1 MNRAAEPYPGLQGGG
16 FSPSR
21 VLARVVE
28 TRWVAPGVAMT
39 TLAEPALARRVE
51 PLQFVQVLVPAA
63 GWPLPA
69 GSPLPP
75 VPEAEPAGGTSGF
88 AGDTGS
94 SGGTAGDPGGLRV
107 PGPSGHAGETG
118 GPGPG
123 MRPPVA
129 TGGTVGRPFLGR
141 PFSVAG
147 TDAEGGRITLV
158 YRVIGPATAAL
169 ASLPLGAGLVV
180 LGPLGRPAP
189 AGWTAGSRTAG
200 SSAAAAA
207 TAAGRE
213 PGCGP
218 GAAAPSE
225 SRCTPDIGAPAGPR
239 RRPGVVEPA
248 EPRCEPAAPQPA
260 DPQPA
265 GPGRTPGTGAPS
277 DPRCGPGAAAP
288 RPLLLVAP
296 GWQVLALRLLAARAQ
311 AAGVPVTVASVIEP
325 RPPQPPVPSPSPE
338 RPAPVPAS
346 DGSDPAAALE
356 AVWNGLSPAAPPLAF
371 WAGSSSCWP
380 GASGGEQAG
389 GGRTSAS
396 GRNSEGGR
404 TWLEALRAHPAV
416 AGTAGPGRVVA
427 AGPAPFLRGV
437 QAALGGTAAE
447 GFLVVD
453 AYMPCGYGVCLG
465 CAVPLHGPA
474 GTVRYARACREG
486 RWFPAREVI
495 LG

>member
-1 MNRAAEPYPGLQGGG
+1 MSRAAEPCTGLQGGG
-16 FSPSR
+16 FSPCR
-21 VLARVVE
+21 ALARVVE
-28 TRWVAPGVAMT
+28 TRWVAPGIAMT

-88 AGDTGS
+88 AGGTGG
-94 SGGTAGDPGGLRV
+94 SGGTAGDPGGSRAS
-107 PGPSGHAGETG
+107 GPSGYAGETG

-129 TGGTVGRPFLGR
+129 AGGIVGRPFLGR

-147 TDAEGGRITLV
+147 ADAERGRITLV

-169 ASLPLGAGLVV
+169 ASLPPGAGLVV
-180 LGPLGRPAP
+180 VGPLGRPAP
-189 AGWTAGSRTAG
+189 AGWTAGGRAAAEA
-200 SSAAAAA
+200 SAAAAG
-207 TAAGRE
+207 TAAGPE
-213 PGCGP
+213 PGCRP
-218 GAAAPSE
+218 DAAAPSDP
-225 SRCTPDIGAPAGPR
+225 RCTPGTGAPADPR
-239 RRPGVVEPA
+239 RRPGAAKPA
-248 EPRCEPAAPQPA
+248 EPWCEPATPQPA
-260 DPQPA
+260 D
-265 GPGRTPGTGAPS
+265 PGRTPGTGAPS
-277 DPRCGPGAAAP
+277 DPRCWPGAAAP

-325 RPPQPPVPSPSPE
+325 RPPQPPVPPPGPL
-338 RPAPVPAS
+338 RRAPVPA
-346 DGSDPAAALE
+346 GAGGDPAAALE

-371 WAGSSSCWP
+371 WAGSSGFWP
-380 GASGGEQAG
+380 GSSGGEEAG
-389 GGRTSAS
+389 
-396 GRNSEGGR
+396 GGR
-404 TWLEALRAHPAV
+404 TWLEALRAHPAL
-416 AGTAGPGRVVA
+416 AGAAGPGRVVA

-437 QAALGGTAAE
+437 QAALEGTAAE

-465 CAVPLHGPA
+465 CAVSLHGPA

>member
-325 RPPQPPVPSPSPE
+325 RPPSRRCLPRARSARHRSPPVTGATPQRHWRRCGTGFRRRRRPSPSG
-338 RPAPVPAS
+338 PVP
-346 DGSDPAAALE
+346 PAAGR
-356 AVWNGLSPAAPPLAF
+356 VPP
-371 WAGSSSCWP
+371 AGSRR
-380 GASGGEQAG
+380 G
-389 GGRTSAS
+389 
-396 GRNSEGGR
+396 
-404 TWLEALRAHPAV
+404 
-416 AGTAGPGRVVA
+416 A
-427 AGPAPFLRGV
+427 AGPRQVAATRKAAGLGWRPCAPIRPWPARRAP
-437 QAALGGTAAE
+437 AAWWRPALPPSCAACRRRWGARRRRAFSSSTPTCPAGTGCAWAAPCPCTAPP
-447 GFLVVD
+447 G
-453 AYMPCGYGVCLG
+453 PCGT
-465 CAVPLHGPA
+465 PGPA
-474 GTVRYARACREG
+474 GKGAGFRRG
-486 RWFPAREVI
+486 R
-495 LG
+495 